1 MKSTNENVVTAGS
14 VLDALNLTNTIL
26 ALLIIYV
33 LYKVFGPRKKSEEV
47 RRLVIPDPLP
57 KHDMTLEELR
67 KYDGKGPDKRICIA
81 ILGRVYDCTKGYDY
95 YGPDGAYS
103 TFAGRDASR
112 ALAKFDVMAVKDEW
126 DDITDL
132 SPSEMSSVTEWNE
145 QFQEKYD
152 YVGRLVRSEEE
163 ILDKADYDE
172 DFSND
177 EDNKKQ
183 GKCSTDD
190 DIELINSEES
200 SSNEGVT
207 QSRSKKVSF
216 NDASRN
222 KKSSDS
228 SEEIEVLEN

>member
-67 KYDGKGPDKRICIA
+67 KYDGKGPDKR
-81 ILGRVYDCTKGYDY
+81 YDY

-183 GKCSTDD
+183 GKCSRMM
-190 DIELINSEES
+190 I
-200 SSNEGVT
+200 SN
-207 QSRSKKVSF
+207 
-216 NDASRN
+216 
-222 KKSSDS
+222 
-228 SEEIEVLEN
+228 